1 MLAAFF
7 RSIMSNF
14 KAILAPSDNPD
25 SFGFAMREKRFQIFE
40 QLINRN
46 FDKDQVIR
54 VLDVG
59 GTAYFWKD
67 KELIKN
73 GRLKITL
80 LNLEKENGVPE
91 GMESMAGDAT
101 DLSMFEDGHFDLV
114 FSNSV
119 IEHLYTWENQQKM
132 AKECVRVS
140 KKYFI
145 QTPNKHFFIEAH
157 YAIPFIQYASKKLT
171 YNVLTKTKLSRM
183 RRWKPQ
189 DAQQYLDEIR
199 LINKKEMKKL
209 FPGAKIYKEKMLGM
223 TKSFTAHN
231 MD

>member
-1 MLAAFF
+1 MPVAFF
-7 RSIMSNF
+7 RYIMSYV

-46 FDKDQVIR
+46 FASDKVIH

-67 KELIKN
+67 KNLVKEGK
-73 GRLKITL
+73 LKVTL
-80 LNLEKENGVPE
+80 LNLEKEIGVPKE
-91 GMESMAGDAT
+91 MESIAGDAT
-101 DLSMFEDGHFDLV
+101 DLSMFEDGQFDLV

-132 AKECVRVS
+132 AKECVRVA

-157 YAIPFIQYASKKLT
+157 YAIPFIQYVPKKLT
-171 YNVLTKTKLSRM
+171 YKVLTKTKLSRL
-183 RRWKPQ
+183 RKWKPQ

-199 LINKKEMKKL
+199 LINKKEMKRL
-209 FPGAKIYKEKMLGM
+209 FPKATIYKEKMMGM

>member
-1 MLAAFF
+1 
-7 RSIMSNF
+7 MSYV

-46 FDKDQVIR
+46 FASDKVIH

-67 KELIKN
+67 KNLVKEGK
-73 GRLKITL
+73 LKVTL
-80 LNLEKENGVPE
+80 LNLEKEIGVPKE
-91 GMESMAGDAT
+91 MESIAGDAT
-101 DLSMFEDGHFDLV
+101 DLSMFEDGQFDLV

-132 AKECVRVS
+132 AKECVRVA

-157 YAIPFIQYASKKLT
+157 YAIPFIQYVPKKLT
-171 YNVLTKTKLSRM
+171 YKVLTKTKLSRL
-183 RRWKPQ
+183 RKWKPQ

-199 LINKKEMKKL
+199 LINKKEMKRL
-209 FPGAKIYKEKMLGM
+209 FPKATIYKEKMMGM

>member
-1 MLAAFF
+1 
-7 RSIMSNF
+7 MSYF
-14 KAILAPSDNPD
+14 KALLAPSDIPD
-25 SFGFAMREKRFQIFE
+25 SFGYAMREKRFQIFE
-40 QLINRN
+40 QLVNRN
-46 FDKDQVIR
+46 FDKDQIIK

-59 GTAYFWKD
+59 GTSYFWKD
-67 KELIKN
+67 KALIKS
-73 GRLKITL
+73 GKLKVTL
-80 LNLEKENGVPE
+80 LNLVKENGVPE
-91 GMESMAGDAT
+91 EMESIAGDAT
-101 DLSMFEDGHFDLV
+101 DLSMFKDGHFDLV

-157 YAIPFIQYASKKLT
+157 YAIPFIQYVPKKLSFK
-171 YNVLTKTKLSRM
+171 VLTKTKLSRL
-183 RRWKPQ
+183 RKWKPQ
-189 DAQQYLDEIR
+189 DAQQYLNEIR
-199 LINKKEMKKL
+199 LINHTEMKQL
-209 FPGAKIYKEKMLGM
+209 FPEAKIYKEKMLGM